1 MAANYQKIKRGAPI
15 KSILVHPSIHLL
27 IHAYRTQ
34 RGMTMRAA
42 AEQLLKMG
50 LIAAKA
56 HGFLEDPPRDEWKML
71 LKTTKSNR
79 GH

>member
-1 MAANYQKIKRGAPI
+1 MAMNYQKIKRGAPI
-15 KSILVHPSIHLL
+15 KSILVHPNIHLL
-27 IHAYRTQ
+27 LHVYRTQ

-56 HGFLEDPPRDEWKML
+56 HGFLEDPPRDEWQSL
-71 LKTTKSNR
+71 LKTIKQ
-79 GH
+79 